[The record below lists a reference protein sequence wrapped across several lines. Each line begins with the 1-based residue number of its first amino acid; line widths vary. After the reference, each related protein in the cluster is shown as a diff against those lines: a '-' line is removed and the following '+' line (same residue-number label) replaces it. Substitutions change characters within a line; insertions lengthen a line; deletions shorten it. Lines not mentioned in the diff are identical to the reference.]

1 MEDFSVV
8 VSGLEYKIRRLI
20 DIKSKLQFEVQE
32 MKEELE
38 FLREENH
45 KLNDSLLQLTKENKV
60 MELSESIDK
69 SKNSKQVKLMINEY
83 LREIDRC
90 IAYLNSN

>member
-20 DIKSKLQFEVQE
+20 EIKSKLQFEVQE

-38 FLREENH
+38 FLRKENIR
-45 KLNDSLLQLTKENKV
+45 LNDGLLHLTKEKKV
-60 MELSESIDK
+60 MELSGSIEN

-90 IAYLNSN
+90 IAYLNTN

>member
-38 FLREENH
+38 FLRKENIR
-45 KLNDSLLQLTKENKV
+45 LSDGLLHLTKEKKV
-60 MELSESIDK
+60 MELSGSIEN

-90 IAYLNSN
+90 IAYLNTN

>member
-45 KLNDSLLQLTKENKV
+45 KLNDSLLQLTKEKQ
-60 MELSESIDK
+60 MLELLNQLK
-69 SKNSKQVKLMINEY
+69 KQKT
-83 LREIDRC
+83 RKTEIE
-90 IAYLNSN
+90 